1 MKEAKNNEEILL
13 NDLNNDKSI
22 IEFKSKFNILM
33 DISLYISKIM
43 VKLNLKNNF
52 INTIFE
58 KMILPVYECD
68 YENINKI
75 MKKIKG
81 SFQSN

>member
-1 MKEAKNNEEILL
+1 
-13 NDLNNDKSI
+13 
-22 IEFKSKFNILM
+22 M
-33 DISLYISKIM
+33 DISVYISKIM
-43 VKLNLKNNF
+43 IKLNLKNNF

-81 SFQSN
+81 SFPSN